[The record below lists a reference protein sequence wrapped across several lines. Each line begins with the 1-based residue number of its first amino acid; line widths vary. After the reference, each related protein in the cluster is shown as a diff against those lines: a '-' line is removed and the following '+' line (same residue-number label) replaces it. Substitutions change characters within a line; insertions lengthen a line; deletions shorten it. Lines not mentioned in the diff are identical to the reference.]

1 MAGEDFSGFTEYF
14 SKYSVYCFHT
24 CSKVLESVDENIQVI
39 RLHEDAETHLV
50 LAEPMEPMNGWD
62 VNTILEDYMDTE
74 VYNRR
79 LIYVK
84 YDRNLVAT
92 IIENE
97 FWDDLYNEIDDSVM
111 NMEGQELDEAF
122 ETYVDYAK
130 LDQIEN
136 VKVVR
141 VEQEEDDTCT
151 IVRGILE
158 ADVSLDGYVYFEGEN
173 NMVNSSEV
181 TLNSNFNLSI
191 RMGKSPICVPGNC
204 ITYN

>member
-1 MAGEDFSGFTEYF
+1 M
-14 SKYSVYCFHT
+14 
-24 CSKVLESVDENIQVI
+24 
-39 RLHEDAETHLV
+39 
-50 LAEPMEPMNGWD
+50 
-62 VNTILEDYMDTE
+62 
-74 VYNRR
+74 
-79 LIYVK
+79 K

-122 ETYVDYAK
+122 ETYVDYAE
-130 LDQIEN
+130 LYQIEN

-181 TLNSNFNLSI
+181 TLEFEFQFEHQN
-191 RMGKSPICVPGNC
+191 GKNRQFVSRVIA
-204 ITYN
+204 

>member
-1 MAGEDFSGFTEYF
+1 M
-14 SKYSVYCFHT
+14 
-24 CSKVLESVDENIQVI
+24 
-39 RLHEDAETHLV
+39 
-50 LAEPMEPMNGWD
+50 
-62 VNTILEDYMDTE
+62 
-74 VYNRR
+74 
-79 LIYVK
+79 K

-122 ETYVDYAK
+122 ETYVDYAE

-151 IVRGILE
+151 IVRGIL
-158 ADVSLDGYVYFEGEN
+158 DNFFKFCLIQQNLPHFMYHIL
-173 NMVNSSEV
+173 
-181 TLNSNFNLSI
+181 LNKTSYT
-191 RMGKSPICVPGNC
+191 KE
-204 ITYN
+204 TTHE

>member
-1 MAGEDFSGFTEYF
+1 M
-14 SKYSVYCFHT
+14 
-24 CSKVLESVDENIQVI
+24 
-39 RLHEDAETHLV
+39 
-50 LAEPMEPMNGWD
+50 
-62 VNTILEDYMDTE
+62 
-74 VYNRR
+74 
-79 LIYVK
+79 K

-111 NMEGQELDEAF
+111 NMEGQDLDEVF
-122 ETYVDYAK
+122 ETYVDYAE

-158 ADVSLDGYVYFEGEN
+158 VDVSLDGYVYFEGEN

-181 TLNSNFNLSI
+181 TLEFEFQFEHQS
-191 RMGKSPICVPGNC
+191 GKNRQFVSRVIA
-204 ITYN
+204 

>member
-1 MAGEDFSGFTEYF
+1 M
-14 SKYSVYCFHT
+14 
-24 CSKVLESVDENIQVI
+24 
-39 RLHEDAETHLV
+39 
-50 LAEPMEPMNGWD
+50 
-62 VNTILEDYMDTE
+62 
-74 VYNRR
+74 
-79 LIYVK
+79 K
-84 YDRNLVAT
+84 YDRNLVVT

-111 NMEGQELDEAF
+111 NMEGQELDEAI
-122 ETYVDYAK
+122 ETYVDYAE

-181 TLNSNFNLSI
+181 TLEFEFQFEHQN
-191 RMGKSPICVPGNC
+191 GKNRQFVSRVIA
-204 ITYN
+204 

>member
-1 MAGEDFSGFTEYF
+1 M
-14 SKYSVYCFHT
+14 
-24 CSKVLESVDENIQVI
+24 
-39 RLHEDAETHLV
+39 
-50 LAEPMEPMNGWD
+50 
-62 VNTILEDYMDTE
+62 
-74 VYNRR
+74 
-79 LIYVK
+79 K

-122 ETYVDYAK
+122 ETYVDYAE

-136 VKVVR
+136 VKVDR

-181 TLNSNFNLSI
+181 TLEFEFQFEHQN
-191 RMGKSPICVPGNC
+191 GKNRQFVSRVIA
-204 ITYN
+204 

>member
-1 MAGEDFSGFTEYF
+1 M
-14 SKYSVYCFHT
+14 
-24 CSKVLESVDENIQVI
+24 
-39 RLHEDAETHLV
+39 
-50 LAEPMEPMNGWD
+50 
-62 VNTILEDYMDTE
+62 
-74 VYNRR
+74 
-79 LIYVK
+79 K

-122 ETYVDYAK
+122 ETYVDYGE

-181 TLNSNFNLSI
+181 TLEFEFQFEHQN
-191 RMGKSPICVPGNC
+191 GKNRQFVSRVIA
-204 ITYN
+204 

>member
-1 MAGEDFSGFTEYF
+1 M
-14 SKYSVYCFHT
+14 
-24 CSKVLESVDENIQVI
+24 
-39 RLHEDAETHLV
+39 
-50 LAEPMEPMNGWD
+50 
-62 VNTILEDYMDTE
+62 
-74 VYNRR
+74 
-79 LIYVK
+79 K

-122 ETYVDYAK
+122 ETYVDYAE

-141 VEQEEDDTCT
+141 VEQEEGDTCT

-181 TLNSNFNLSI
+181 TLEFEFQFEHQN
-191 RMGKSPICVPGNC
+191 GKNRQFVSQVIA
-204 ITYN
+204 

>member
-1 MAGEDFSGFTEYF
+1 M
-14 SKYSVYCFHT
+14 
-24 CSKVLESVDENIQVI
+24 
-39 RLHEDAETHLV
+39 
-50 LAEPMEPMNGWD
+50 
-62 VNTILEDYMDTE
+62 
-74 VYNRR
+74 
-79 LIYVK
+79 K

-122 ETYVDYAK
+122 ETYVDYTES
-130 LDQIEN
+130 DQIEN

-181 TLNSNFNLSI
+181 TLEFEFQFEHQN
-191 RMGKSPICVPGNC
+191 GKNRQFVSRVIA
-204 ITYN
+204 

>member
-1 MAGEDFSGFTEYF
+1 M
-14 SKYSVYCFHT
+14 
-24 CSKVLESVDENIQVI
+24 
-39 RLHEDAETHLV
+39 
-50 LAEPMEPMNGWD
+50 
-62 VNTILEDYMDTE
+62 
-74 VYNRR
+74 
-79 LIYVK
+79 K

-122 ETYVDYAK
+122 ETYVDYAE
-130 LDQIEN
+130 LDHIEN

-181 TLNSNFNLSI
+181 TLEFEFQFEHQN
-191 RMGKSPICVPGNC
+191 GKNRQFVSWVIA
-204 ITYN
+204 

>member
-1 MAGEDFSGFTEYF
+1 M
-14 SKYSVYCFHT
+14 
-24 CSKVLESVDENIQVI
+24 
-39 RLHEDAETHLV
+39 
-50 LAEPMEPMNGWD
+50 
-62 VNTILEDYMDTE
+62 
-74 VYNRR
+74 
-79 LIYVK
+79 K

-97 FWDDLYNEIDDSVM
+97 FWDDLYNEIDDFVM

-122 ETYVDYAK
+122 ETYVDYAE

-158 ADVSLDGYVYFEGEN
+158 ADVSLDGYVYFEGKN

-181 TLNSNFNLSI
+181 TLEFEFQFEHQN
-191 RMGKSPICVPGNC
+191 GKNRQFVSRVIA
-204 ITYN
+204 

>member
-1 MAGEDFSGFTEYF
+1 M
-14 SKYSVYCFHT
+14 
-24 CSKVLESVDENIQVI
+24 
-39 RLHEDAETHLV
+39 
-50 LAEPMEPMNGWD
+50 
-62 VNTILEDYMDTE
+62 
-74 VYNRR
+74 
-79 LIYVK
+79 K

-122 ETYVDYAK
+122 ETYVDYAE

-158 ADVSLDGYVYFEGEN
+158 ADVSLDGYVYFDGGN

-181 TLNSNFNLSI
+181 TLEFEFQFEHQN
-191 RMGKSPICVPGNC
+191 GKNRQFVSRVIA
-204 ITYN
+204 

>member
-1 MAGEDFSGFTEYF
+1 
-14 SKYSVYCFHT
+14 
-24 CSKVLESVDENIQVI
+24 
-39 RLHEDAETHLV
+39 
-50 LAEPMEPMNGWD
+50 
-62 VNTILEDYMDTE
+62 
-74 VYNRR
+74 
-79 LIYVK
+79 VK

-122 ETYVDYAK
+122 ETYVDYAE

-181 TLNSNFNLSI
+181 TLEFEFQFEHQN
-191 RMGKSPICVPGNC
+191 GKNRQFVSQVIA
-204 ITYN
+204 

>member
-1 MAGEDFSGFTEYF
+1 M
-14 SKYSVYCFHT
+14 
-24 CSKVLESVDENIQVI
+24 
-39 RLHEDAETHLV
+39 
-50 LAEPMEPMNGWD
+50 
-62 VNTILEDYMDTE
+62 
-74 VYNRR
+74 
-79 LIYVK
+79 K

-111 NMEGQELDEAF
+111 NMEGQDLDEAF
-122 ETYVDYAK
+122 ETYVDYAE

-141 VEQEEDDTCT
+141 VEQQEDDTCT

-181 TLNSNFNLSI
+181 TLEFEFQFEHQN
-191 RMGKSPICVPGNC
+191 GKNRQFVSRVIA
-204 ITYN
+204 

>member
-1 MAGEDFSGFTEYF
+1 M
-14 SKYSVYCFHT
+14 
-24 CSKVLESVDENIQVI
+24 
-39 RLHEDAETHLV
+39 
-50 LAEPMEPMNGWD
+50 
-62 VNTILEDYMDTE
+62 
-74 VYNRR
+74 
-79 LIYVK
+79 K

-111 NMEGQELDEAF
+111 DMEGQELDEAF
-122 ETYVDYAK
+122 ETYVDYAE

-181 TLNSNFNLSI
+181 TLEFEFQFEHQN
-191 RMGKSPICVPGNC
+191 GKNRQFVSRVIA
-204 ITYN
+204 

>member
-1 MAGEDFSGFTEYF
+1 M
-14 SKYSVYCFHT
+14 
-24 CSKVLESVDENIQVI
+24 
-39 RLHEDAETHLV
+39 
-50 LAEPMEPMNGWD
+50 
-62 VNTILEDYMDTE
+62 
-74 VYNRR
+74 R

-122 ETYVDYAK
+122 ETYVDYAE

-181 TLNSNFNLSI
+181 TLEFEFQFEHQN
-191 RMGKSPICVPGNC
+191 GKNRQFVSRVIA
-204 ITYN
+204 

>member
-1 MAGEDFSGFTEYF
+1 
-14 SKYSVYCFHT
+14 
-24 CSKVLESVDENIQVI
+24 
-39 RLHEDAETHLV
+39 
-50 LAEPMEPMNGWD
+50 
-62 VNTILEDYMDTE
+62 
-74 VYNRR
+74 
-79 LIYVK
+79 VK

-122 ETYVDYAK
+122 ETYVDYAE
-130 LDQIEN
+130 LNQIEN

-181 TLNSNFNLSI
+181 TLEFEFQFEHQN
-191 RMGKSPICVPGNC
+191 GKNRQFVSRVIA
-204 ITYN
+204 

>member
-1 MAGEDFSGFTEYF
+1 MMRAEYTITKLNLNDKRLCRARENALWTFNVFQLNGEE
-14 SKYSVYCFHT
+14 KQREL
-24 CSKVLESVDENIQVI
+24 KNLNIQKNC
-39 RLHEDAETHLV
+39 HLIGTQ
-50 LAEPMEPMNGWD
+50 LN
-62 VNTILEDYMDTE
+62 IFDTG
-74 VYNRR
+74 R

-122 ETYVDYAK
+122 ETYVDYAE

-151 IVRGILE
+151 IVR
-158 ADVSLDGYVYFEGEN
+158 
-173 NMVNSSEV
+173 
-181 TLNSNFNLSI
+181 
-191 RMGKSPICVPGNC
+191 
-204 ITYN
+204 

>member
-1 MAGEDFSGFTEYF
+1 M
-14 SKYSVYCFHT
+14 
-24 CSKVLESVDENIQVI
+24 
-39 RLHEDAETHLV
+39 
-50 LAEPMEPMNGWD
+50 
-62 VNTILEDYMDTE
+62 
-74 VYNRR
+74 
-79 LIYVK
+79 K

-122 ETYVDYAK
+122 ETYVDYAE

-141 VEQEEDDTCT
+141 VEQEEYDTCT

-181 TLNSNFNLSI
+181 TLEFEFQFEHQN
-191 RMGKSPICVPGNC
+191 GKNRQFVSRVIA
-204 ITYN
+204 